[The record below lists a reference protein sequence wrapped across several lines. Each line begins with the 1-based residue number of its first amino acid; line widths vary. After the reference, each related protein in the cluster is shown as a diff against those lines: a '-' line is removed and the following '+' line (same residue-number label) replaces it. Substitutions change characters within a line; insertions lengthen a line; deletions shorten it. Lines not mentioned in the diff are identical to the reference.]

1 METDATSHVSQ
12 IDAGT
17 YMNTAEQR
25 EAWMR
30 QCAGL
35 RSVIQA
41 YGSHAPYESDNQAA
55 YQPAQQPHAYYGT
68 AGMILRRAVMSR
80 HFFYKLA

>member
-1 METDATSHVSQ
+1 MLRLMETDATSHVSQ

-41 YGSHAPYESDNQAA
+41 YGSHAVMS
-55 YQPAQQPHAYYGT
+55 
-68 AGMILRRAVMSR
+68 AGMILHRAVMSR

>member
-41 YGSHAPYESDNQAA
+41 YGSHAPY
-55 YQPAQQPHAYYGT
+55 QPAQQPHAYYGT